1 MAYSS
6 KERAIAII
14 ITVNTLISVLLI
26 VAVGYLLFQVTY
38 LQDKNKHQRS
48 EWQKLQ
54 ARCKGNCQTDINEV
68 NNMILISST
77 AKVKLTNVLF

>member
-1 MAYSS
+1 MACSS
-6 KERAIAII
+6 KDRAIGIV

-26 VAVGYLLFQVTY
+26 VAVGYLLFEVTY
-38 LQDKNKHQRS
+38 LQGEKKNQRS